1 MLLANR
7 EIRRARLRFAL
18 LSGAV
23 GLLVYLIL
31 FQQLLLGGLLQS
43 FTSAL
48 DAQDGTVLVYSSA
61 ARKNVEGSVLTPDT
75 VEAVRRVE
83 GVAAAG
89 RIGQGTFTVVSEAP
103 GKSAEQVE
111 ASVFGFETG
120 LPGAPT
126 RIVQGV
132 APSDV
137 NEAIASQEDVA
148 KGFGLG
154 ATVRTEAGGVPL
166 RIVGLTENSRFS
178 VAPTLWVTYP
188 TYEGLR
194 RAANPDATA
203 VFPTLVAAQP
213 TEGVSPTEASTR
225 VTAQVSGVQALTRSQ
240 AVTEAPGV
248 AAVQQS
254 FSIILGLAFVVVTLV
269 IGFFFLILTT
279 QKASSLTLLR
289 AMGAPSGYLVR
300 NLVVQI
306 LAVVGVGIALALAL
320 LVGSTRSGGGSLP
333 LTINPT
339 TVARTSTAI
348 VVLALAGSLVSIRR
362 VLRLDPHDVVSRQSL
377 GGLG

>member
-31 FQQLLLGGLLQS
+31 FQQLLLGGLLQG
-43 FTSAL
+43 FTGAL
-48 DAQDGTVLVYSSA
+48 DAQDAKVLVYGA
-61 ARKNVEGSVLTPDT
+61 EARKNVEGSVLPPET
-75 VEAVRRVE
+75 VQAIRGVD

-89 RIGQGTFTVVSEAP
+89 QLGQGTFTMLAAAA
-103 GKSAEQVE
+103 GKPAEQVD
-111 ASVFGFETG
+111 ASVFGFEPG

-132 APSDV
+132 LPAGL
-137 NEAIASQEDVA
+137 NEALASKEDVA

-154 ATVRTEAGGVPL
+154 DTVRTEAGGVPL

-188 TYEGLR
+188 TYEALR
-194 RAANPDATA
+194 RAANPNATA
-203 VFPTLVAAQP
+203 VFPSLVAVQP
-213 TEGVSPTEASTR
+213 AEGL
-225 VTAQVSGVQALTRSQ
+225 TATALAAKISSQVNGAQALTRAQ
-240 AVTEAPGV
+240 AVSEAPGV

-269 IGFFFLILTT
+269 IGFFFLILTS
-279 QKASSLTLLR
+279 QKAASLTLLR
-289 AMGAPSGYLVR
+289 AIGAPSGYLVR
-300 NLVVQI
+300 NLVVQV
-306 LAVVGVGIALALAL
+306 LAVVGAGIALALAL
-320 LVGSTRSGGGSLP
+320 LVGSTRGGGGGLP
-333 LTINPT
+333 LTINPA
-339 TVARTSTAI
+339 TVAVTSGAI
-348 VVLALAGSLVSIRR
+348 VVLALAGSMVSIRR